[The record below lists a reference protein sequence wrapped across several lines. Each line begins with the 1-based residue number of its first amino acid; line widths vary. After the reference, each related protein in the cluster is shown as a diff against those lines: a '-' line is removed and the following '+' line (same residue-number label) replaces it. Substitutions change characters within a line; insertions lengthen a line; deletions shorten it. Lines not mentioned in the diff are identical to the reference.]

1 LICPY
6 DNGAE
11 AAWSGNKN
19 VITPK
24 NMFELVNHFT
34 GKQEIPK
41 IEIQKPNI
49 ALQSYPDLKDIKGQK
64 IAKRALEIAAAGG
77 HNMIMVGPPGSGK
90 SMLARRLPGIIP
102 PLTNEEIL
110 EASVIASLA
119 GTLDEGLVINRP
131 FRSPHCTASLPS
143 MIGGGRLAK
152 PGEITLSH
160 LGILFLDEL
169 PEFQRSVLE
178 SLRQPVED
186 RSVTISRVNSH
197 ISYPANFQLIAAM
210 NPCKCGYFGYINFQ
224 CSRIPKCV
232 QDYSNRISGPLF
244 DRFDIHIE
252 VPEVK
257 PSELEDTQEV
267 EGSDVVLARVK
278 VARDIQQERYRE
290 LGIRHHAEQ
299 EGQELSKHIVLDDR
313 SKDML
318 HAAMLKFR
326 FSMRGRNKILK
337 VARTIADLAQE
348 ENITHMHIAEALSYR
363 STIRNGA

>member
-1 LICPY
+1 
-6 DNGAE
+6 
-11 AAWSGNKN
+11 
-19 VITPK
+19 
-24 NMFELVNHFT
+24 
-34 GKQEIPK
+34 
-41 IEIQKPNI
+41 
-49 ALQSYPDLKDIKGQK
+49 
-64 IAKRALEIAAAGG
+64 
-77 HNMIMVGPPGSGK
+77 
-90 SMLARRLPGIIP
+90 
-102 PLTNEEIL
+102 
-110 EASVIASLA
+110 
-119 GTLDEGLVINRP
+119 
-131 FRSPHCTASLPS
+131 
-143 MIGGGRLAK
+143 
-152 PGEITLSH
+152 
-160 LGILFLDEL
+160 
-169 PEFQRSVLE
+169 
-178 SLRQPVED
+178 
-186 RSVTISRVNSH
+186 
-197 ISYPANFQLIAAM
+197 M
-210 NPCKCGYFGYINFQ
+210 NPWKCGYFGYINFQ

-278 VARDIQQERYRE
+278 VARDIQQERYKE
-290 LGIRHHAEQ
+290 LGIRNNAEL